1 VRKVANVLVVV
12 AALAGLIIHI
22 GLGYRFGLV
31 ITGIAVAAHL
41 LAGVVARRLWRRR
54 TPT

>member
-1 VRKVANVLVVV
+1 MKRAANVLVVV
-12 AALAGLIIHI
+12 AVLAGLIIHI

-31 ITGIAVAAHL
+31 ITGVAVAAHL

>member
-1 VRKVANVLVVV
+1 MKVASKLTLVAVLV
-12 AALAGLIIHI
+12 GLIIHI

-31 ITGIAVAAHL
+31 ITAVAVAAHL
-41 LAGVVARRLWRRR
+41 LLGVAARKWWRRR